1 MDEMIKELK
10 KIMEELFSDCTE
22 RNGLFRA
29 VAEHVGVVDTNAV
42 IEACFR
48 GGDTRGLGEDQG
60 EGESRERMGNRL
72 SQGGYGGIYRAY
84 WKGKKEEGILV

>member
-1 MDEMIKELK
+1 MIMDEMIKELK

-42 IEACFR
+42 IEAAV
-48 GGDTRGLGEDQG
+48 DTGPEEHK
-60 EGESRERMGNRL
+60 EGV
-72 SQGGYGGIYRAY
+72 
-84 WKGKKEEGILV
+84 KEG